1 MRQFTNRANLD
12 LQFVTNEHGITRSKR
27 EINEAKRAAKKARKN
42 AQEKVKK
49 LENQPFYAGGKDTG
63 STVGQV
69 SQQLMR
75 PSIAGIIVPD
85 EFDFNKIE
93 TDNQFNQQKSRAE
106 KRAQKKYYDDR
117 MKTMKENYLKV
128 IDATFNSYGEKLRE
142 ALEQLPADD
151 FLELYSMMREFAFTL
166 YDSEGNDDDEIS
178 DKLKGEADALFE
190 YVEMYKRGELN
201 NDLKNFDKPPK

>member
-12 LQFVTNEHGITRSKR
+12 LQFVTNEHGVTLSKKELNKVKR
-27 EINEAKRAAKKARKN
+27 EAKQARKN
-42 AQEKVKK
+42 ALEKVKK
-49 LENQPFYAGGKDTG
+49 LENKPFYAGGKDTG

-75 PSIAGIIVPD
+75 PNIAGIIVPD
-85 EFDFNKIE
+85 EFDFSKIVTE
-93 TDNQFNQQKSRAE
+93 NQLKQTKERAE
-106 KRAQKKYYDDR
+106 KRAQKEYYNKR

-128 IDATFNSYGEKLRE
+128 IDATFNSYGEDLRK

-151 FLELYSMMREFAFTL
+151 FVELYSMIREFAFSL
-166 YDSEGNDDDEIS
+166 YDSESSDDDEIS
-178 DKLKGEADALFE
+178 DKLKGEADALFK
-190 YVEMYKRGELN
+190 YVEMYKSGELN